1 MKKCTVKLNE
11 SLYEALDEDGK
22 PTATINENIHKSV
35 VARYGA
41 PAQMCSDDAN
51 GTCSLI
57 PYRPETLA
65 PFFTTGAFAGLPSV
79 D

>member
-22 PTATINENIHKSV
+22 PTPTINKKIHKSV
-35 VARYGA
+35 ISRYAA
-41 PAQMCSDDAN
+41 PAQVCSDDN
-51 GTCSLI
+51 KGICSLV
-57 PYRPETLA
+57 PYKPETLV
-65 PFFTTGAFAGLPSV
+65 PFFTGGVFAGLPAV